1 MHGER
6 RAPGVVGD
14 ILVLEGEATAGSG
27 KYIYYNPDSS
37 HMARKRRPRNY
48 KVIETASKSLG
59 DAGEQILLGTIQP
72 ITSGNQ
78 AFSGWFK
85 NVVCTYVLQDEDA
98 TESSVG
104 GIVFYLSSNTTW
116 ADDDVITARAVP
128 FGGGTVSL
136 TANRKVSGELFDD
149 MVGGKVALWAEATD
163 VSAVNNLNIRYTVEC
178 WGRFIQYFAS

>member
-1 MHGER
+1 MASR
-6 RAPGVVGD
+6 RR
-14 ILVLEGEATAGSG
+14 S
-27 KYIYYNPDSS
+27 
-37 HMARKRRPRNY
+37 RRRSRNY
-48 KVIETASKSLG
+48 KVIETATKDLG
-59 DAGEQILLGTIQP
+59 DAGDQILLGTIQP

-104 GIVFYLSSNTTW
+104 GVVFYLSSNTTW
-116 ADDDVITARAVP
+116 NDDDVITARAMP
-128 FGGGTVSL
+128 FGGGSVSL
-136 TANRKVSGELFDD
+136 SANRKVSGELFDD

-163 VSAVNNLNIRYTVEC
+163 VSAVNNLSIRYTVEC